1 MIQFTKQ
8 EFSVLSFFQILEI
21 LSEIQGIDFLVDPL
35 EKQVGDDIMALLQ
48 QGKKFNS
55 GCSDTNELETFHQAA
70 SKLGITSSRAALR
83 ERGL

>member
-1 MIQFTKQ
+1 MIQFRTQ

-35 EKQVGDDIMALLQ
+35 DKQVGDDIIGLLQ

-55 GCSDTNELETFHQAA
+55 GCSTILAVKYA
-70 SKLGITSSRAALR
+70 SIEISKSYMP
-83 ERGL
+83 